1 MNKHLKRMILA
12 MLTLVMVLSC
22 LPVFS
27 AFATTDPTVDPT
39 VETTPAPTT
48 VAPALDVSNPGVAVN
63 PGITAQQG
71 PLPADYTW
79 LIVLAVVLVAL
90 GLIALVIY
98 LKISKKK
105 KKKAQLN
112 QQ

>member
-1 MNKHLKRMILA
+1 MNKHLKRMILVV
-12 MLTLVMVLSC
+12 LTLVMLMSC

-27 AFATTDPTVDPT
+27 AFATDLT

-48 VAPALDVSNPGVAVN
+48 VAPALDVSNPGVTVN
-63 PGITAQQG
+63 PGTTAQQG

-79 LIVLAVVLVAL
+79 LVVLAVVVVVL
-90 GLIALVIY
+90 GLIALIVF
-98 LKISKKK
+98 LKINKKK
-105 KKKAQLN
+105 KKKHPT